1 MITGLKHLH
10 SFIPYLLL
18 PVLIIATMVYLIKY
32 LSKNAFTKSDKTLG
46 LVTLILS
53 HLQLVIGL
61 LLYFLGSNG
70 FDLTKIEGF
79 MKNADLRLYAVE
91 HIAIMVL
98 AVALITFGY
107 SRAKK
112 QFVNSKKFASLGL
125 SFLIALILILSR
137 IPWEAWLA

>member
-1 MITGLKHLH
+1 
-10 SFIPYLLL
+10 
-18 PVLIIATMVYLIKY
+18 MVYLIKY